1 VPTTEPIQHYQPRST
16 FSTWLGIVLLF
27 ALFGIIALVLL
38 KASARGDTYEA
49 KRAKVR
55 AEKLEAAQKENLT
68 ALTTYGWVDKNKGVA
83 RIPVDQAMKL
93 TLAELADKKP
103 TVGAPIVAE
112 APSAAPQSSAAPNA
126 SASPAAP
133 NASASP
139 AANASPSPA
148 AKASP
153 TPAAEIS
160 TTPKPKAVEGH
171 DSEAHNQPA
180 AAINPAPAPPNTQ
193 PGPNASP
200 AASVP
205 SQSAKAPSSP
215 SPSAAPSAPGTPLPV
230 RGKTP

>member
-1 VPTTEPIQHYQPRST
+1 VPITEPIQHHQPRST

-27 ALFGIIALVLL
+27 AVFGMIAFVMM
-38 KASARGDTYEA
+38 KASARGDTYEK

-68 ALTTYGWVDKNKGVA
+68 ALTTYGWVDKNKGVV

-103 TVGAPIVAE
+103 TVGEPIVVASP
-112 APSAAPQSSAAPNA
+112 AAAPQTSAAPNA
-126 SASPAAP
+126 STSAAP
-133 NASASP
+133 NASTSP
-139 AANASPSPA
+139 AASAAGSPA
-148 AKASP
+148 AKGSA
-153 TPAAEIS
+153 TPAADIS

-180 AAINPAPAPPNTQ
+180 AAMNPPPAPPNTQ
-193 PGPNASP
+193 PGPNANP

-205 SQSAKAPSSP
+205 SHSAKAPGTP

-230 RGKTP
+230 PGKTP

>member
-1 VPTTEPIQHYQPRST
+1 MPTTEPIQHHQPRST

-27 ALFGIIALVLL
+27 AIFGLIAFVLL
-38 KASARGDTYEA
+38 KASPRGDTYEK

-68 ALTTYGWVDKNKGVA
+68 ALTTYGWVDKNKGIV
-83 RIPVDQAMKL
+83 RIPVDQATKL
-93 TLAELADKKP
+93 TVAELADKKP
-103 TVGAPIVAE
+103 SVGGPIA
-112 APSAAPQSSAAPNA
+112 AASPGAAPQTSAAPNA
-126 SASPAAP
+126 SASPAA
-133 NASASP
+133 SA
-139 AANASPSPA
+139 AASPA
-148 AKASP
+148 AKAST

-180 AAINPAPAPPNTQ
+180 AAMNPPPAPPNTQ

-200 AASVP
+200 AASAP
-205 SQSAKAPSSP
+205 SQSAKAPGSP

-230 RGKTP
+230 PGKTP

>member
-27 ALFGIIALVLL
+27 AIFGMIAFVMM
-38 KASARGDTYEA
+38 KASARGDTYEK

-55 AEKLEAAQKENLT
+55 AEKLDAAQKENLT
-68 ALTTYGWVDKNKGVA
+68 AMTTYGWVDKNKGIV

-93 TLAELADKKP
+93 TLVELTDKKP
-103 TVGAPIVAE
+103 SVGGPIVA
-112 APSAAPQSSAAPNA
+112 ASPSAAPQTSPGPSAAG
-126 SASPAAP
+126 SPA
-133 NASASP
+133 ASP
-139 AANASPSPA
+139 AANA
-148 AKASP
+148 
-153 TPAAEIS
+153 S
-160 TTPKPKAVEGH
+160 TTPKPKAVTGP

-180 AAINPAPAPPNTQ
+180 AAINPPPAPPNTQ

-205 SQSAKAPSSP
+205 SQSAKAPVTP

>member
-1 VPTTEPIQHYQPRST
+1 M
-16 FSTWLGIVLLF
+16 LLF
-27 ALFGIIALVLL
+27 GLFGLIAFVLL

-49 KRAKVR
+49 KRAKLR

-68 ALTTYGWVDKNKGVA
+68 ALTTYGWVDKTKGIA

-103 TVGAPIVAE
+103 TVGGPIVAE
-112 APSAAPQSSAAPNA
+112 APAAAPQTSAAPNT
-126 SASPAAP
+126 SVP
-133 NASASP
+133 P
-139 AANASPSPA
+139 AANTPASPA
-148 AKASP
+148 AKATA

-180 AAINPAPAPPNTQ
+180 AATNPAPAPPNTQ